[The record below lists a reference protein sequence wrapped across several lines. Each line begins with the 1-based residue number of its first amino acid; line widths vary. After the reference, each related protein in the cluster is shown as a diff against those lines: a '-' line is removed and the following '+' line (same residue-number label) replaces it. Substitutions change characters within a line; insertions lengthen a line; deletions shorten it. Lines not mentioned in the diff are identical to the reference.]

1 MSLIEGF
8 EANHNFSGL
17 IGATEVDEKTPLG
30 FYHIEA
36 EDKIRVITIAGE
48 IVEEYPVK
56 EVAHVRR
63 DYDIDEDELTEY
75 GDRLLNI

>member
-30 FYHIEA
+30 FYHIES
-36 EDKIRVITIAGE
+36 ENRIRVITITGE
-48 IVEEYPVK
+48 IVEQYPFEEIDHIK
-56 EVAHVRR
+56 R
-63 DYDIDEDELTEY
+63 DYGIDELTEY
-75 GDRLLNI
+75 GNRLLNM